1 VGVHDLEGATSARL
15 CRYGWL
21 ASTTFYAIIATCFL
35 QALFCLVR
43 SRAIAAESTD
53 KNGVKPDFARPSN
66 IDAVVIQSTKL
77 EVVRGVMKVSKLF
90 SPVVAVVLLAGSLC
104 AQEQQSQAPS
114 SAPSSSSSSPLDSA
128 GIRKYLLG
136 PGDVVDVRFFG
147 QSELNTTASV
157 DSDGNI
163 SSLPFLE
170 KPIPAK
176 CRTEREIQQDII
188 AAYSK
193 LINKPQIS
201 VRIAERNSRQPA
213 TVFGAVRTPAR
224 AQMQRR
230 IRLNELMALAGGFTE
245 RAAGTI
251 QILHT
256 EPLMCPEPGEEAEA
270 APVDGT
276 NLPFQVIQIADLR
289 SGKAEAN
296 PVVRPGDYV
305 LVTEAEP
312 VYITGS
318 VNSPTGIYLRDKL
331 TLGLALAMVGGPRKE
346 AKLSDVRIYRQKPGT
361 TEQEIIR
368 VDYAAIKKSQQPDI
382 FLKPYD
388 VIEVPEASPFSGS
401 RISGTLLG
409 VLTGSLTTLGTGLPN
424 RVIY

>member
-1 VGVHDLEGATSARL
+1 
-15 CRYGWL
+15 L

-35 QALFCLVR
+35 QALFYLVR
-43 SRAIAAESTD
+43 SRAIAGESTD
-53 KNGVKPDFARPSN
+53 KNGVKPDFARPSS
-66 IDAVVIQSTKL
+66 IAAVVIQSTTL
-77 EVVRGVMKVSKLF
+77 EVVRGVMKVLNLL
-90 SPVVAVVLLAGSLC
+90 SPVVAVVVLAGSLC

-114 SAPSSSSSSPLDSA
+114 SAPSSSSSALDSA

-136 PGDVVDVRFFG
+136 PGDIIDVRFFG

-170 KPIPAK
+170 TPIRAK
-176 CRTEREIQQDII
+176 CRTEKEIQQDIV

-213 TVFGAVRTPAR
+213 TVFGAVRTPTR

-230 IRLNELMALAGGFTE
+230 VRLNELMALAGGFTE

-256 EPLMCPEPGEEAEA
+256 EPLMCPEPGEEVEA
-270 APVDGT
+270 APVEGT

-296 PVVRPGDYV
+296 PIVRPGDYV

-318 VNSPTGIYLRDKL
+318 VTAPTGIYLRDKL
-331 TLGLALAMVGGPRKE
+331 TLGLALAMVGGTRKE
-346 AKLSDVRIYRQKPGT
+346 AKLSEVRIYRQKPGT
-361 TEQEIIR
+361 TEQEIIK
-368 VDYAAIKKSQQPDI
+368 VDYAAIRKNQQPDV
-382 FLKPYD
+382 FLKAYD
-388 VIEVPEASPFSGS
+388 VIEVPEANPFSAS
-401 RISGTLLG
+401 RLSSTLLG
-409 VLTGSLTTLGTGLPN
+409 VVSGSLTTLGSGLPN
-424 RVIY
+424 RIIY